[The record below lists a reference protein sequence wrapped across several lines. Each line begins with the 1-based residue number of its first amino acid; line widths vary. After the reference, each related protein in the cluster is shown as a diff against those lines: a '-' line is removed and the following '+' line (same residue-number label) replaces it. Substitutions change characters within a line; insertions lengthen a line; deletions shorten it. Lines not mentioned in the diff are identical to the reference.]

1 MKKFLL
7 HFLCLFLLSSI
18 IQAQTPTKYWVQ
30 FKDKQGST
38 YSIDRPQE
46 FLSLKAIENRKTFNI
61 SITESDLPVN
71 EHYIQSVMA
80 LDSNMIL
87 FTKSK
92 WLNGITVYSEK
103 DSMLQEIAKLPN
115 VLYCEITN
123 ISKTH
128 EEKGLASYTYSYAK
142 PNFTVQPNNTFDYG
156 QSLKQLKVNNVH
168 WLHRLGFTGAGV
180 AMAVTDG
187 GFLNVDTLRYFA
199 KLREEGRLQGA
210 RNFVEPHASPF
221 RKDNHG
227 TMVLSC
233 IAANV
238 PGELVGSAPN
248 ALIYLA
254 KTEDGR
260 SETKIEEDNWVAGVE
275 WADSLGCL
283 ILNASLGYSQFDDTV
298 AQPRHYSDLT
308 GKVSRASQAATIAA
322 SKGMIVCN
330 SAGNS
335 GNSKWKY
342 ISCPADADDI
352 LTIGAVNVDRKK
364 AGFSSFGPTADGRV
378 KPDACAVGESTII
391 GNQRSQTVPAN
402 GTSFSSPLLSG
413 MVACIRE
420 AFPQKSNFEIMDAI
434 RQSGD
439 LYTKPTVGLGYGIT
453 DFMKVY
459 NLLLQTNT
467 GNNQSLT
474 IDFDTYIYNG
484 TEFIA
489 RIVSTQ
495 EQTIT
500 ISGLLR
506 GGEKATTKT
515 YTLNKGENVLSI
527 KMPKLNK
534 KAEYVII
541 DLSISGENVAY
552 RYVIGGEVK

>member
-1 MKKFLL
+1 MKKVLL
-7 HFLCLFLLSSI
+7 HFLCLLLFVAS

-46 FLSLKAIENRKTFNI
+46 FLSPRAVENRKTFKI
-61 SITESDLPVN
+61 PITETDLPVC
-71 EHYIQSVMA
+71 EHYIQTVMA
-80 LDSNMIL
+80 LDSNMLL
-87 FTKSK
+87 FTQSK

-103 DSMLQEIAKLPN
+103 DSIQQEIEKLPN

-123 ISKTH
+123 ISKTP
-128 EEKGLASYTYSYAK
+128 EERGLESYEYPYTT
-142 PNFTVQPNNTFDYG
+142 PNFIMQPTNNFDYG
-156 QSLKQLKVNNVH
+156 NSLTQLRVNNIH
-168 WLHRLGFTGAGV
+168 WLHRLGYTGVGV
-180 AMAVTDG
+180 AIAITDG

-199 KLREEGRLQGA
+199 KLREEGRLLGA
-210 RNFVEPHASPF
+210 KNFVELHASPF

-248 ALIYLA
+248 VMVYLA

-275 WADSLGCL
+275 WADSLGCH

-335 GNSKWKY
+335 GAQKWKY
-342 ISCPADADDI
+342 ISCPADAHDI
-352 LTIGAVNVDRKK
+352 LTVGAVTITGEK
-364 AGFSSFGPTADGRV
+364 AKFSSYGPTADGRI
-378 KPDACAVGESTII
+378 KPDACAVGENTYV
-391 GNQRSQTVPAN
+391 GNQRSQTVTAN

-413 MVACIRE
+413 MMACLRE
-420 AFPQKSNFEIMDAI
+420 AFPRKSNYEMMDAV
-434 RQSGD
+434 RKSGD
-439 LYTKPTVGLGYGIT
+439 LFTNPTSGLGYGIT
-453 DFMKVY
+453 DFLKAY

-467 GNNQSLT
+467 GNNESLT
-474 IDFDTYIYNG
+474 LDFDTYVYN
-484 TEFIA
+484 EKQFVV

-500 ISGLLR
+500 ISGQLR
-506 GGEKATTKT
+506 GDEKQVEKT
-515 YTLNKGENVLSI
+515 YSLRKGENTLSI

-534 KAEYVII
+534 KAEYDII
-541 DLSISGENVAY
+541 DLSISGNNIKY
-552 RYVIGGEVK
+552 NFVIGGERE